1 MQMHPSRFPLPFIP
15 FLLLA
20 TMLVTSCTTR
30 HSCDLVVFN
39 ARIHTMNDSG
49 AVAQALAVRDGRI
62 VAIGSNE
69 EVLGAW
75 TSGRVIDGGS
85 RNVYPGFIDAHA
97 HLQGLGEEA
106 LILGLHETT
115 SLAEVLAALKQRA
128 EATPAD
134 AWIRGRGWDQNTWD
148 RKEFPSRSDLDAV
161 TESHPVFLSRVDG
174 HAVWVNSRALEIA
187 GITRNTPD
195 PDGGRI
201 LRGADGEPTG
211 ILLDQ
216 AIELVR
222 AFIPPPDAA
231 RMREAYTNAIQ
242 RCLETGMTGMHDMG
256 MTATGIDAIR
266 GMIAMNRF
274 PFHVVAY
281 LDDGPDQWES
291 LLKQGRQ
298 VIGEQ
303 QLVIAGLK
311 LYADGA
317 LGSRG
322 ARLLE
327 DYFDDPGNRGIVI
340 ESGETIRRESERA
353 LQAGL
358 QVCVHA
364 IGDAAVRGVLD
375 AYESAL
381 RTHPSPRYPLRIE
394 HAQIVSS
401 QDIPRFSALGVV
413 PSMQPTHC
421 TSDMR
426 WAEARLGAG
435 RIRNAYPWASLIE
448 SGAWIPG
455 GSDFPVERPAPLAGM
470 YAAIFRMD
478 ADGRPASQTDI
489 TAYFQTD
496 PSQPALDERWR
507 NGWFSEQGMS
517 RLDAVRA
524 FTIWAARAAGLE
536 DQYGSL
542 ETGKR
547 ADFVILSDDIFAV
560 PRERFL
566 STRVLSTWV
575 AGEEVYS
582 ASGQ

>member
-1 MQMHPSRFPLPFIP
+1 MRLHPSHSLLPLIP
-15 FLLLA
+15 FLLA
-20 TMLVTSCTTR
+20 AMLNTSCSTKQ
-30 HSCDLVVFN
+30 SCDLVLFN

-49 AVAQALAVRDGRI
+49 DVAEALAIRDGRV
-62 VAIGSNE
+62 VAIGGNE
-69 EVLGAW
+69 EVLGVW
-75 TSGRVIDGGS
+75 TARRVIDGQS

-97 HLQGLGEEA
+97 HLYGLGEEA

-115 SLAEVLAALKQRA
+115 SKEQVLEALKQRA
-128 EATPAD
+128 AATPKEE
-134 AWIRGRGWDQNTWD
+134 WIRGRGWDQNHWD
-148 RKEFPSRSDLDAV
+148 RKEFPTRSDLDA
-161 TESHPVFLSRVDG
+161 TTRSHPVFLSRVDG

-187 GITRNTPD
+187 GIDRNTPD

-201 LRGADGEPTG
+201 LRDAHGEATG

-222 AFIPPPDAA
+222 AFIPPPDITQ
-231 RMREAYTNAIQ
+231 MREAYANAVQ

-266 GMIAMNRF
+266 GLIATNRF

-281 LDDGPDQWES
+281 LDDGPDEWES

-327 DYFDDPGNRGIVI
+327 DYSDDPGNRGIMI
-340 ESGETIRRESERA
+340 QSGETIRKESELA

-364 IGDAAVRGVLD
+364 IGDAAVRSVLD

-401 QDIPRFSALGVV
+401 QDIPRFAALGVV

-426 WAEARLGAG
+426 WAEARLGEG

-470 YAAIFRMD
+470 YAAMFRKD
-478 ADGRPASQTDI
+478 ADGRPASQADI
-489 TAYFQTD
+489 ANHFQTD
-496 PSQPALDERWR
+496 AAQPELDERWR
-507 NGWFSEQGMS
+507 NGWFAEERMS
-517 RLDAVRA
+517 RRDAVRA
-524 FTIWAARAAGLE
+524 FTVWAARAAGLE

-547 ADFVILSDDIFAV
+547 ADFVMLSHDILTV
-560 PRERFL
+560 PRERFPGI
-566 STRVLSTWV
+566 RVLSTWV
-575 AGEEVYS
+575 AGREVYS
-582 ASGQ
+582 ASEQ